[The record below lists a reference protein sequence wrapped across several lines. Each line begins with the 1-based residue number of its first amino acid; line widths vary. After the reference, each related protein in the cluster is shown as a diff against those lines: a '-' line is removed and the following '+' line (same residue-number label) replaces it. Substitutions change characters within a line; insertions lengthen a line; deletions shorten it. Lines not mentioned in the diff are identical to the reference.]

1 MMVRAVRLERAAHR
15 RCDPVRVRSTHRS
28 PSGCP
33 NQRQGPAFRVGSD
46 LGINPGNFDF
56 AVAADFDDVDGYLAY
71 RDHPEHRAMISQFVL
86 PVAAQRAAVQ
96 YEF

>member
-1 MMVRAVRLERAAHR
+1 MIRHVVLMRWTEESTEEQKQ
-15 RCDPVRVRSTHRS
+15 RVADELARV
-28 PSGCP
+28 PSLVP
-33 NQRQGPAFRVGSD
+33 SLRTFRVGSD

-56 AVAADFDDVDGYLAY
+56 AVAADFDDVDGYLSY

-86 PVAAQRAAVQ
+86 PVAAQRVAVQ